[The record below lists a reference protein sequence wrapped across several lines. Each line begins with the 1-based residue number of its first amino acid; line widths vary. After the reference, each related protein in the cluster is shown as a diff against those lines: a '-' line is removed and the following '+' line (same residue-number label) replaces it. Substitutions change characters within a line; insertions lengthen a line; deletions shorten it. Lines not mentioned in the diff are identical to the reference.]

1 MLHRLMLQNALIA
14 ALAASVLAA
23 TPALAKPVH
32 GPPQFSESLDAT
44 SPRTWSPADNL
55 PAYPTPKT
63 ATPYKI
69 QDGRSAD
76 ARDAAKDAA
85 IQPGQPTWPTNPRA
99 LTSPRPGGSVRGGTT
114 DNDDIWVVLG
124 AALACTALAGGAAG
138 AARHSRLRARRV
150 AVQS

>member
-14 ALAASVLAA
+14 ALAASVLAH
-23 TPALAKPVH
+23 TPALAKPM
-32 GPPQFSESLDAT
+32 PPSDSPAAT
-44 SPRTWSPADNL
+44 SPRTWSPRDNL

-63 ATPYKI
+63 ATPYTI
-69 QDGRSAD
+69 EDGRSAD
-76 ARDAAKDAA
+76 ARDAGKDAA

-99 LTSPRPGGSVRGGTT
+99 LTPPRPGGSVRGGTT

-124 AALACTALAGGAAG
+124 VALSATALAGGAAG
-138 AARHSRLRARRV
+138 AARHSRLRARRM

>member
-14 ALAASVLAA
+14 ALAASVLSN
-23 TPALAKPVH
+23 TPALAKPM
-32 GPPQFSESLDAT
+32 PQSASPAAT
-44 SPRTWSPADNL
+44 SPRTWSPRDNL

-63 ATPYKI
+63 SKPYTI
-69 QDGRSAD
+69 EDGRSAD

-85 IQPGQPTWPTNPRA
+85 TQPGQPTWPVNPRT
-99 LTSPRPGGSVRGGTT
+99 LTPPPDGSTRGGST

-124 AALACTALAGGAAG
+124 IGLACTALAGGAAG

-150 AVQS
+150 AV

>member
-23 TPALAKPVH
+23 PPALAKPVH
-32 GPPQFSESLDAT
+32 GPADRSDSPAAT
-44 SPRTWSPADNL
+44 SPRTWSSGDNL

-63 ATPYKI
+63 ATPYTI
-69 QDGRSAD
+69 EDGRSAD
-76 ARDAAKDAA
+76 ARNAAKDAA
-85 IQPGQPTWPTNPRA
+85 IQPGQPMWPVNPRT
-99 LTSPRPGGSVRGGTT
+99 LTPPTEASTRGGST

-124 AALACTALAGGAAG
+124 AGLAVTALAGGAAG
-138 AARHSRLRARRV
+138 AARHSRLRARRM